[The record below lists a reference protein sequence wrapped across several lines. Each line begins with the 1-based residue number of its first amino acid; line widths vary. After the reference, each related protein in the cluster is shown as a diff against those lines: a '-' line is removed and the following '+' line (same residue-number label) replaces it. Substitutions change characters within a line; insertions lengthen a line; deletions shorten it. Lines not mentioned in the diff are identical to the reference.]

1 MSHRISL
8 NLRWEVHHDGQS
20 SSVDLPYWYAP
31 PIGISSSV
39 TFLRRFGR
47 PLALSQFARVSL
59 EFGRMELPVVVAF
72 NGQAVELQWIDQIG
86 DSRDTGSDD
95 LTVAVLK
102 PLTLLPRNTIELTW
116 DKSAPM
122 AGVANVSLT
131 IEEVVHESRD

>member
-1 MSHRISL
+1 
-8 NLRWEVHHDGQS
+8 
-20 SSVDLPYWYAP
+20 
-31 PIGISSSV
+31 
-39 TFLRRFGR
+39 
-47 PLALSQFARVSL
+47 
-59 EFGRMELPVVVAF
+59 MELPVVVAF